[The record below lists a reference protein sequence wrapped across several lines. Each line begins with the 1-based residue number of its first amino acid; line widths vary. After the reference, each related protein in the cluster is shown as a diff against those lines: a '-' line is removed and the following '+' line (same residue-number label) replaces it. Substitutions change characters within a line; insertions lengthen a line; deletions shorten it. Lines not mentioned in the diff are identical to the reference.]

1 LCVSRQDEKTAASA
15 HMISVVVPTYN
26 EAENL
31 PELLERLDRAL
42 AGRSYE
48 VVVVDDGSPDGTAEV
63 ARRLAGRY
71 PVRVLVREGRRGLSS
86 AVVEG
91 ARAAGGD
98 VVVVMDADLQHPP
111 ELVPKLA
118 EAAGRGCLAVA
129 SRYVKGGGVEG
140 WPWHRRLVSR
150 GAVLLARILL
160 PEARAVRDAVSGF
173 FAYRRECVANVKPT
187 GLYKILLDV
196 LVQCKPRCVV
206 EVPYLFGLRTRGR
219 SKLGTRHIADYLRQV
234 LALARWRPLK
244 FAAVGA
250 SGIGVAFAVIHFT
263 SFLPKP
269 VSVALAIETS
279 LTSNYLL
286 NRRWTFANRR
296 TPLLAG
302 WAKYHVATAV
312 GNGVNYATTLI
323 LHLLGVWIYAAYV
336 VGVAAG
342 YVANYVTSELT
353 VFIDKNAVN
362 QEGCEDTSAGMRAHR
377 QVPPRGPLS

>member
-1 LCVSRQDEKTAASA
+1 
-15 HMISVVVPTYN
+15 MISVVVPTYN

-42 AGRSYE
+42 AGREYE

-63 ARRLAGRY
+63 AKTLGGRY
-71 PVRVLVREGRRGLSS
+71 PVRVLVREVLVREGRRGLSS

-91 ARAAGGD
+91 AQLARGD

-111 ELVPKLA
+111 ELVPKLV
-118 EAAGRGCLAVA
+118 EAAERGCLAVA

-140 WPWHRRLVSR
+140 WPWHRRIVSR

-160 PEARAVRDAVSGF
+160 PEARPVKDAVSGF

-206 EVPYLFGLRTRGR
+206 EMPYLFGLRTRGR
-219 SKLGTRHIADYLRQV
+219 SKLGARHIADFLKQV

-244 FAAVGA
+244 FAAVGV
-250 SGIGVAFAVIHFT
+250 SGIGVAFAVIYLT

-269 VSVALAIETS
+269 ASVALAIEAS
-279 LTSNYLL
+279 LTSNYIL
-286 NRRWTFANRR
+286 NRRWTFADRH

-302 WAKYHVATAV
+302 WAKYHIATAV
-312 GNGVNYATTLI
+312 GNGVNYITTLT

-342 YVANYVTSELT
+342 YFANYVISELR
-353 VFIDKNAVN
+353 VFK
-362 QEGCEDTSAGMRAHR
+362 
-377 QVPPRGPLS
+377 

>member
-1 LCVSRQDEKTAASA
+1 
-15 HMISVVVPTYN
+15 MISVVVPTYN

-63 ARRLAGRY
+63 AKRLSGRY

-91 ARAAGGD
+91 ARLAAGE
-98 VVVVMDADLQHPP
+98 VIVVMDADLQHPP

-118 EAAGRGCLAVA
+118 EAAERGCLAVA
-129 SRYVKGGGVEG
+129 SRYVKGGAVKG

-160 PEARAVRDAVSGF
+160 PEARGVKDAVSGF
-173 FAYRRECVANVKPT
+173 FAYRRDCIANIKPT

-196 LVQCKPRCVV
+196 LVQCRPKCVV
-206 EVPYLFGLRTRGR
+206 EVPYVFGLRTRGR
-219 SKLGTRHIADYLRQV
+219 SKLGARHILDYIKQV
-234 LALARWRPLK
+234 LALARWRPFK

-250 SGIGVAFAVIHFT
+250 SGIGVAFAVLYLT
-263 SFLPKP
+263 SSLPTP
-269 VSVALAIETS
+269 LSVALAIETS

-286 NRRWTFANRR
+286 NRRWTFAERR
-296 TPLLAG
+296 TPLLIG
-302 WAKYHVATAV
+302 WAKYHMATAV
-312 GNGVNYATTLI
+312 GNAVNYATTLT
-323 LHLLGVWIYAAYV
+323 LHLLGVWIYAAYAA
-336 VGVAAG
+336 GVAAG
-342 YVANYVTSELT
+342 YLANYIFSEVV
-353 VFIDKNAVN
+353 VFK
-362 QEGCEDTSAGMRAHR
+362 
-377 QVPPRGPLS
+377 

>member
-1 LCVSRQDEKTAASA
+1 
-15 HMISVVVPTYN
+15 MISVVVPTYN

-71 PVRVLVREGRRGLSS
+71 PVKVVVREGRRGLSS
-86 AVVEG
+86 AVVDG
-91 ARAAGGD
+91 ARAAAGD

-118 EAAGRGCLAVA
+118 EVAERGCLAVA

-140 WPWHRRLVSR
+140 WPWHRRFVSR

-196 LVQCKPRCVV
+196 LVQCRPQCV
-206 EVPYLFGLRTRGR
+206 EEMPYLFRPRRAGR
-219 SKLGTRHIADYLRQV
+219 SKLGAAHVVDYLAQLMR
-234 LALARWRPLK
+234 LAGWRPFK

-250 SGIGVAFAVIHFT
+250 SGIGVAEAV
-263 SFLPKP
+263 LYALRDVAYPAA
-269 VSVALAIETS
+269 ALAAIEVS
-279 LTSNYLL
+279 LTSNYAL
-286 NRRWTFANRR
+286 NKIWTFRDRETPWLKGWLKYHLANFAGIAANYA
-296 TPLLAG
+296 LSNALVLAG
-302 WAKYHVATAV
+302 TSRYLAY
-312 GNGVNYATTLI
+312 
-323 LHLLGVWIYAAYV
+323 LLGVL
-336 VGVAAG
+336 AG
-342 YVANYVTSELT
+342 FAANYLLSELY
-353 VFIDKNAVN
+353 VF
-362 QEGCEDTSAGMRAHR
+362 R
-377 QVPPRGPLS
+377 RGAAF

>member
-1 LCVSRQDEKTAASA
+1 
-15 HMISVVVPTYN
+15 MISVVVPTYN

-140 WPWHRRLVSR
+140 WPWHRRLVSH

-219 SKLGTRHIADYLRQV
+219 SKLGTRHIADYLKQV

-250 SGIGVAFAVIHFT
+250 SGIGVAFAVIHLT

-353 VFIDKNAVN
+353 VFIDKNTVN
-362 QEGCEDTSAGMRAHR
+362 QENCEDTSAGMRAHR